1 MSVNSSYNMFNQD
14 KKCSVYCLISFK
26 SFICFDFFEPFYVI
40 IFQVQTISDRLYSFS
55 KEFADEFDSFM
66 KPFSMKNGTVFYF
79 FYPFLFVYKDLK
91 YINIFIYNKFI

>member
-26 SFICFDFFEPFYVI
+26 SFICFDFFEPFYVT

-55 KEFADEFDSFM
+55 KEFADEFDLFM
-66 KPFSMKNGTVFYF
+66 KPFSMKNGTVFF
-79 FYPFLFVYKDLK
+79 FVIHFFS
-91 YINIFIYNKFI
+91 FIRI